1 MFDFNIDTNI
11 LKNKKIDYNK
21 LYDVVI
27 IGGGP
32 GALNAGLYAKRN
44 NLSVLIISET
54 SGGQLL
60 NTNIIDNYLGYFN
73 ISGEKLNNNFEN
85 HLDYFDVKR
94 LYNVSV
100 NKLNKENNLF
110 ISELSNNQQIKS
122 KTVILATGGNPR
134 KLNIKGEKEFEGN
147 GISYCVIC
155 DGAFYNNKDVLVV
168 GGGNSALEAAID
180 LSNNAKSV
188 HILQNL
194 NNFTAEKT
202 LVDKVLNN
210 KKITY
215 TFNANIIE
223 FTGEN
228 ALNKVIYK
236 ENDQL
241 KMKYVDG
248 VFIQIGIIP
257 NSKLVKDLVNL
268 NKFNEVVTNNE
279 QKTSLEGLYAIGDV
293 TSFKYKQVIMAA
305 SQGAVAALNINEY
318 LNK

>member
-110 ISELSNNQQIKS
+110 ISELSNNRQIKS

>member
-202 LVDKVLNN
+202 LVDKILNN